1 MNRTT
6 AAIFRT
12 LAVIT
17 AAVLALL
24 AANPAAAATL
34 PATQSISVTRS
45 GGFAGRT
52 EYFLVDQATDDR
64 RAERALD
71 LAAQPQ
77 FRRLAPEYLPENPC
91 CDRFT
96 YQVVTQYTSGA
107 RKTVVTMDDV
117 EGTPPVLLEVI
128 DMVILAGEPPTAM

>member
-6 AAIFRT
+6 TAIIRAFAIVAT
-12 LAVIT
+12 AVVAMI
-17 AAVLALL
+17 
-24 AANPAAAATL
+24 AANPAAAVTV
-34 PATQSISVTRS
+34 PATESITVTRS

-52 EYFLVDQATDDR
+52 ETFAVDQTNQDR
-64 RAERALD
+64 QAQRALD

-96 YQVVTQYTSGA
+96 YHVLAQYSGGA
-107 RKTVVTMDDV
+107 QKTVVTMDDV
-117 EGTPPVLLEVI
+117 ENTPPVLMQVI
-128 DMVILAGEPPTAM
+128 DMVVASGTPASVQ